1 MSYDT
6 KLQQFPVCPACGHKH
21 RDAWEWNFGPWLDGE
36 TDRDCDNCGKPMH
49 CERVVTIEHTTKGDV
64 R

>member
-1 MSYDT
+1 MSD
-6 KLQQFPVCPACGHKH
+6 LRRLRIGLLVCGHVH
-21 RDAWEWNFGPWLDGE
+21 RDAWEWNFGPGLDGE

-49 CERVVTIEHTTKGDV
+49 CERIVTTEYTTKGDV